1 MKTENNSKA
10 IQTARKWKKE
20 AQSASARF
28 WEFGKAVHELT
39 ENAPHGAK
47 RRLAVALSLQVRQKN
62 GERILAETWQV
73 EISRAIKC
81 YLTYAKPSDAAHF
94 TLDKVSGRET
104 GNKKK
109 ARRTQAVIKLE
120 KQFIALDDAEVNA
133 LIEARKRAKAA
144 KKSSK

>member
-10 IQTARKWKKE
+10 VQTAREWKKGAE
-20 AQSASARF
+20 SASARF

-47 RRLAVALSLQVRQKN
+47 RRLAVALSLQVTKKN
-62 GERILAETWQV
+62 GERISADTWQV
-73 EISRAIKC
+73 EISRAVKC
-81 YLTYAKPSDAAHF
+81 YLTYEKASDAAHF
-94 TLDKVSGRET
+94 TLDEVSGRKTE
-104 GNKKK
+104 NKKK

-120 KQFIALDDAEVNA
+120 KQFIALTDAEVNA
-133 LIEARKRAKAA
+133 LIEARKAA